1 MKIIISE
8 KKKKWRKKK
17 KKKRLAA
24 ASAAWWRR
32 QSEMAI
38 NIMAAGLKAE
48 WYVAWL
54 HRRLIA
60 AAWHQWRWQ
69 QRMKNQRNG
78 SYGEM
83 RSGGMALAGSR
94 SQCGSNQRHPAYVS
108 ASKRKMKAY
117 EEKKRKTNGV
127 KSAMRRQQKP

>member
-1 MKIIISE
+1 
-8 KKKKWRKKK
+8 
-17 KKKRLAA
+17 
-24 ASAAWWRR
+24 
-32 QSEMAI
+32 
-38 NIMAAGLKAE
+38 
-48 WYVAWL
+48 
-54 HRRLIA
+54 
-60 AAWHQWRWQ
+60 
-69 QRMKNQRNG
+69 MKNQRNG

-127 KSAMRRQQKP
+127 KCQYSGAKACNGVMAKIILAKMA